1 MMVREKINA
10 SVVKN
15 SQYKKPYYYKIKIII
30 IKFTLILLS

>member
-1 MMVREKINA
+1 MVREKINA

-30 IKFTLILLS
+30 IFCLH